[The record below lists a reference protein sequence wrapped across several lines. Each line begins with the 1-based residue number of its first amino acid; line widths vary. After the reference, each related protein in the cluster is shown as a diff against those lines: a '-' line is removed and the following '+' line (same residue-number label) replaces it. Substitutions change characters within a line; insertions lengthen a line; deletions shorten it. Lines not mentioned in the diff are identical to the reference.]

1 MRHRVVLVDDAVDL
15 RTLVGL
21 ACRRD
26 GRLEVVAGVG
36 DGVAG
41 IAAVEEHR
49 PDLVLMDVAM
59 PVMDG
64 LTATRQLK
72 EAFPAMPVVVFTGY
86 DDGRVEA
93 EARRAGADAFVD
105 KATPLAEVVELLLS
119 VLSRPG

>member
-26 GRLEVVAGVG
+26 GRLEVVAGAG
-36 DGVAG
+36 DGAAG
-41 IAAVEEHR
+41 IAAVEQHR

-72 EAFPAMPVVVFTGY
+72 EAFPGLPVVVFTGY

-93 EARRAGADAFVD
+93 EARLAGADAFVD

-119 VLSRPG
+119 VLSRSG